1 MDNIEEDFL
10 NTVTLKGTSSQFLFK
25 QVTTLQKIRDNQWQL
40 KLNVHTLFL
49 EVIKV
54 LMIFIIDIDD
64 FRSKDVVEKHDQNW
78 NVEVKKA

>member
-25 QVTTLQKIRDNQWQL
+25 QVTTLQKIKDNQWQL
-40 KLNVHTLFL
+40 KLNVHILFL

>member
-1 MDNIEEDFL
+1 M
-10 NTVTLKGTSSQFLFK
+10 VTLKGTSNQYQFK
-25 QVTTLQKIRDNQWQL
+25 QVTILPKIRGSQWPL

-49 EVIKV
+49 EAIKV
-54 LMIFIIDIDD
+54 FFVQIMSIDD